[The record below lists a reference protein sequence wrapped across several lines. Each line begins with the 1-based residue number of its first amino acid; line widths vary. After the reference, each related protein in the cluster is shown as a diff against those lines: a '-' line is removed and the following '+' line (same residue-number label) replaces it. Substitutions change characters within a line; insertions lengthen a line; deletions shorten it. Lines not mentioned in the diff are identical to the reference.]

1 MCSFLYLLA
10 TIIKMFQTNANVK
23 DDRSWLCR
31 YRIPV
36 VEVVK
41 LPQQIIERLFCAMTV
56 EMSVIIYGIAT
67 FFVSPAHQMQSIFFQ
82 SEAE

>member
-1 MCSFLYLLA
+1 
-10 TIIKMFQTNANVK
+10 MFRTNANVK
-23 DDRSWLCR
+23 DDLGNS
-31 YRIPV
+31 P

-67 FFVSPAHQMQSIFFQ
+67 FPAL
-82 SEAE
+82 